1 MILKLGSG
9 VSALDVSEYVE
20 SGYNIQ
26 TQPITQTDYTTIDGN
41 EHTTYLGVR
50 YIISANLGNVPAAFA
65 AQIMGKFAD
74 GMSITFGFPTAVTAI
89 FRYPQ
94 VTSTMITEGSES
106 GTSGEYWD
114 IKLNAVSEP
123 VLNGL

>member
-9 VSALDVSEYVE
+9 ANALDVSEYVE
-20 SGYNIQ
+20 SGYNVQ

-50 YIISANLGNVPAAFA
+50 YTISANLGNVPASVA
-65 AQIMGKFAD
+65 AQIMSKFAD
-74 GMSITFGFPTAVTAI
+74 GMSITFGFPTAITAT
-89 FRYPQ
+89 FLYPQ
-94 VTSTMITEGSES
+94 ITSTMITEGSES

-114 IKLNAVSEP
+114 ISLQAVSEP
-123 VLNGL
+123 MLNGL